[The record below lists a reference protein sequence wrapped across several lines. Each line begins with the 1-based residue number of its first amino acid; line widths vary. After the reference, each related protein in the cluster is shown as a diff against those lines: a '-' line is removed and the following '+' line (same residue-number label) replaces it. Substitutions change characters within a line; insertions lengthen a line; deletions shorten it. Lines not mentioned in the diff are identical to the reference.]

1 MTRRYLRTAVKM
13 RNNRHGVS
21 LRGWPLF
28 RFMERLPETNARP
41 PRHGNWRHGG
51 YTPSSR
57 QAMREVRAI
66 GRLLSG
72 RARELPAGL
81 RRMPP
86 PGWRAHQF
94 LRVRV
99 E

>member
-1 MTRRYLRTAVKM
+1 M
-13 RNNRHGVS
+13 RNNRHGVA

-28 RFMERLPETNARP
+28 RFMEREPETSARP

-57 QAMREVRAI
+57 RAMQEVRAI

-72 RARELPAGL
+72 RVRELPAAL

-86 PGWRAHQF
+86 PGWRVHRF